1 MSKSKIERSVEVICN
16 QGCQQVRQAISLLE
30 QGKLLPEVESLSTDE
45 RTRLLGEL
53 KSIMSVYGDSCR
65 VGD

>member
-1 MSKSKIERSVEVICN
+1 MSKSKIENSVEVICN

-30 QGKLLPEVESLSTDE
+30 QGGSPPEVNSLSADE
-45 RTRLLGEL
+45 RSALLFEL

-65 VGD
+65 VD